1 VPEYHFFTTIPEML
15 EDNGRLYRDS
25 VAIADADGRL
35 TYGQLLAEVDRAGRA
50 VMACGV
56 RPGDRVAV
64 WSPNSVRWAIAALGA
79 VSVGAVLVP
88 VSTRFKGAEVA
99 HVLTRGRPA
108 LLFLVPEFLNND
120 YLQILADATRLGAP
134 ACPVIALEGRPP
146 AEGRDWDSFLARASE
161 VPVAALQDRR
171 HEISGNN
178 VADTF
183 FTSGTT
189 GAPKPV
195 LYEHE
200 QEIRAAMLWMGGMG
214 VGPGQR
220 LLCVQPFFHIF
231 GYKGCIIGTLA
242 LGGAVFTHR
251 RFDPVAVL
259 ETIEAERI
267 TVFPAPP
274 PVFLSVLA
282 EPRRA
287 EFDLSS
293 LKHSFTGSTNV
304 PAILLGRMHDE
315 LGFET
320 VTTAYGMT
328 EASTIT
334 MMTTDDDPA
343 DIAEWC
349 GRPLD
354 GVEVKIVD
362 SGGAEVPRGEPGEVL
377 ARGWVVMRGYDQDA
391 DGTAEAIDSDGW
403 LHTGDIGVIGAAGM
417 LKITDRKRDMFIVG
431 GFNVYP
437 AEVERFLLNSGLVSQ
452 CAVVGIPDE
461 RLGEVGV
468 AFVIPPAGQKV
479 TAGAVIAWAS
489 ENMSNYKVPRNVEI
503 VDTLPI
509 NPTGKVE
516 KPLLRERAAS
526 LYASAP
532 R

>member
-1 VPEYHFFTTIPEML
+1 MPDYYFFKTIPEML
-15 EDNGRLYRDS
+15 EKNAAQYHDS
-25 VAIADADGRL
+25 LAIADAGARL
-35 TYGQLLAEVDRAGRA
+35 TYGQLLQEVDRAGRA
-50 VMACGV
+50 VMAHGV

-64 WSPNSVRWAIAALGA
+64 WSPNSVRWAIAALAA

-88 VSTRFKGAEVA
+88 VSTRFKAAEVA
-99 HVLTRGRPA
+99 HVLTVGRPE
-108 LLFLVPEFLNND
+108 LLFLVPDFLGNN
-120 YLQILADATRLGAP
+120 YLQILAEATRRGAST
-134 ACPVIALEGRPP
+134 CPVIGLEGEPPP
-146 AEGRDWDSFLARASE
+146 AGSDWASFLARAGE
-161 VPVAALQDRR
+161 VSADALRDRR
-171 HEISGNN
+171 RDISGNN
-178 VADTF
+178 LADTF

-214 VGPGQR
+214 VGPDQR

-242 LGGAVFTHR
+242 LGGAVFAHR

-259 ETIEAERI
+259 QTIEAERI

-274 PVFLSVLA
+274 PVFLSLLGD
-282 EPRRA
+282 PRRQ

-315 LGFET
+315 LGFVT

-354 GVEVKIVD
+354 GVEIKIVD
-362 SGGAEVPRGEPGEVL
+362 ATGTEVRRGEPGEVL

-391 DGTAEAIDSDGW
+391 EGTAQAIDSDGW
-403 LHTGDIGVIGAAGM
+403 LHTGDIGVIGAEGM

-437 AEVERFLLNSGLVSQ
+437 AEVERFLLSSGLVSQ

-461 RLGEVGV
+461 RLGEVGI
-468 AFVIPPAGQKV
+468 AFVIPTVGQEV
-479 TAGAVIAWAS
+479 TAAEVIAWAA

-503 VDTLPI
+503 VDALPI

-516 KPLLRERAAS
+516 KPLLRQRAAS
-526 LYASAP
+526 LYARAS